1 MKTVNP
7 SVKRISP
14 VAKYIRQYWQV
25 WVFLLPT
32 IVYYIVFHYF
42 PMYGLQIAFKDFV
55 PVKGIM
61 GSPWVGLKHFQRF
74 VTGPFFKEIVWNTIA
89 LSLYSLVVG
98 FPLPI
103 LFAVMLNYQRN
114 KVFKKVVQTV
124 SYAPHFISTVV
135 MVGMLMLMLS
145 PTSGIVNHMITAL
158 GGKAINFMGSAN
170 LFRHIYVWSGIWQEM
185 GYSSIIYIGAL
196 TAINPELHEAAMV
209 DGATIWKRIWHIDIP
224 GIMPTIVI
232 LLIMR
237 TGSLLG
243 VGFEKVYLMQNTVN
257 SKYSEVI
264 STYVYKMGLSRAQ
277 YSFGS
282 AVGMF
287 NSVINFVILT
297 VVNTIA
303 GKVGSSSLF

>member
-1 MKTVNP
+1 MNTSAAKVRKLN
-7 SVKRISP
+7 P

-32 IVYYIVFHYF
+32 IVYYIVFHYL

-55 PVKGIM
+55 PIKGIA

-145 PTSGIVNHMITAL
+145 PTSGIVNHIITAL

-303 GKVGSSSLF
+303 RKVGSSSLF

>member
-61 GSPWVGLKHFQRF
+61 GSPWVGMKHIIRF
-74 VTGPFFKEIVWNTIA
+74 VTGPYFGEIVGNTII

-145 PTSGIVNHMITAL
+145 PTSGIVNHMIAAL
-158 GGKAINFMGSAN
+158 GGQRINFMGTAK

-243 VGFEKVYLMQNTVN
+243 VGFEKVYLMQNNVN

-282 AVGMF
+282 AVGLF